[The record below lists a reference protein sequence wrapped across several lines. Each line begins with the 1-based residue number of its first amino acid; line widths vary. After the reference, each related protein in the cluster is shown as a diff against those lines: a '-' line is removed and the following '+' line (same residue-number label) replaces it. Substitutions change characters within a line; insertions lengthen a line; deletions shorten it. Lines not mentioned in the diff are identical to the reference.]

1 MKKNFIAEL
10 KKWNGKVAKKKIKK
24 SWIDDIVFA
33 VESQMTV
40 RNNDTDLSIKGSDYC
55 HVDIYEVESGDNKR

>member
-1 MKKNFIAEL
+1 MKKNIIAEL
-10 KKWNGKVAKKKIKK
+10 KRLNGKIEKKKIKK
-24 SWIDDIVFA
+24 SWVDDIVFA

-55 HVDIYEVESGDNKR
+55 HVDIYE